1 MGGAGAIGIFRPLL
15 RDGRRSV
22 GEVFNVGTTDWARAL
37 MDSAAKSNGVVQ
49 QITRNVIRKYAGLEA
64 ANELPLPASETASAT
79 KEAAL
84 HTDAG

>member
-1 MGGAGAIGIFRPLL
+1 
-15 RDGRRSV
+15 
-22 GEVFNVGTTDWARAL
+22 